1 MKKII
6 SLLFVFIMMFSVST
20 VTYAYS
26 VDDYRVDWD
35 DIYEYDGDY
44 DEGYEDGYENG
55 YMDGVHESGGEI
67 VYRTVEKSDSK
78 WTIWIFVAIFVLYI
92 VLPILFIDIIS
103 ALKRI
108 KMKKIKMFL
117 DPDLAELLHNRADKA
132 DCGVEWYINS
142 VLEKHLKKENE
153 KK

>member
-44 DEGYEDGYENG
+44 DEGYE
-55 YMDGVHESGGEI
+55 ESYDE
-67 VYRTVEKSDSK
+67 TEDS
-78 WTIWIFVAIFVLYI
+78 
-92 VLPILFIDIIS
+92 
-103 ALKRI
+103 
-108 KMKKIKMFL
+108 
-117 DPDLAELLHNRADKA
+117 AE
-132 DCGVEWYINS
+132 E
-142 VLEKHLKKENE
+142 
-153 KK
+153 